1 MPTKVW
7 TTDMTCVSKIK
18 SRLLNILYMS
28 CKANIFIKIDHILDT
43 NGLGVYK
50 TTNGLD
56 CWYYL
61 GDKYQDQMNQS
72 VRYLTLAHIFVIDPP
87 IY

>member
-1 MPTKVW
+1 MYQTSSPDYLT
-7 TTDMTCVSKIK
+7 S
-18 SRLLNILYMS
+18 LYMS
-28 CKANIFIKIDHILDT
+28 CNANIFIKIDHILDT

-61 GDKYQDQMNQS
+61 GDKDQDQMNQS
-72 VRYLTLAHIFVIDPP
+72 VRYLMLAHIFMMDRP
-87 IY
+87 IC